1 MVRLL
6 EFFRLT
12 SEKSEIQMPELPEVE
27 TVMRGLE
34 PALVGQTIAKA
45 EIRRANLRFPFPD
58 KFVEKLTGR
67 TIERLERRAKYILAY
82 LDDDSIWL
90 SHLGMTGR
98 FTVFSGDGK
107 GQNLAEFY
115 FQSGSQ
121 DAGQGKHDHVVL
133 TLQNGN
139 LIVYTDP
146 RRFGVM
152 DHFLA
157 GKANEHKLLA
167 NLGVEPLGNEFHAGF
182 LAEKFLGKKAPL
194 KATLLDQKYIAG
206 LGNIYVCE
214 ALFRAGLSPTRRS
227 STLSNRGKA
236 TEKGEKLVSTIRD
249 CLNEAILAGG
259 STLSD
264 YADING
270 NEGSFQ
276 QRFDVYDREKEPC
289 TKQGCGGI
297 VKRIVQSGRSTFYCP
312 RCQK

>member
-1 MVRLL
+1 V
-6 EFFRLT
+6 
-12 SEKSEIQMPELPEVE
+12 PELPEVE

-34 PALVGQTIAKA
+34 PALVGKVIAEA
-45 EIRRANLRFPFPD
+45 EIRRENLRFPFPD
-58 KFVEKLTGR
+58 NFAQKLTGR
-67 TIERLERRAKYILAY
+67 KIERLERRAKYILAH
-82 LDDDSIWL
+82 LDDDTVWL

-98 FTVFSGDGK
+98 FSVFEKDGTGK
-107 GQNLAEFY
+107 NLAEFY
-115 FQSGSQ
+115 FQAGSES
-121 DAGQGKHDHVVL
+121 AGKGKHDHVVL

-139 LIVYTDP
+139 KVVYTDP

-152 DHFLA
+152 DHFQA
-157 GKANEHKLLA
+157 SEVADHKLLA
-167 NLGVEPLGNEFHAGF
+167 NLGIEPLGNELNAAY

-214 ALFRAGLSPTRRS
+214 ALFRAGLSPKRAS
-227 STLSNRGKA
+227 STLSNRGRA
-236 TEKGEKLVSTIRD
+236 TQKGEKLVATIRA

-270 NEGSFQ
+270 NAGSFQ
-276 QRFDVYDREKEPC
+276 QRFDVYDREDEPC
-289 TKQGCGGI
+289 RKKGCGGTI
-297 VKRIVQSGRSTFYCP
+297 KRLVQSGRSTFYCP